1 MEALCRDPADLL
13 NALCLAQAEPMEFR
27 ELEKDRYSFLVPAA
41 MAERTRKIGLR
52 CGAEISICRR
62 RGVFHF
68 LRRFRRRAYLLLIP
82 LPFIFCFLMLSTCL
96 WEIDVAGNVT
106 IPRSEI
112 LAALET
118 FGVYPGVSGLRLD
131 NPQIRSR
138 MQEALK
144 KLSWCTVQVHGSRA
158 LVVVRERREAPAVVD
173 ESLFRDVTAAKT
185 GTIDVVQVLE
195 GKALVKR
202 GDTVLQGQP
211 LITGVLTDRQ
221 EQMRY
226 VHAMGR
232 VMAWTWY
239 EKGAELPLP
248 AQIKEYT
255 GGEKTLYSLKIG
267 DLRLNFYN
275 DSSIPRE
282 CYDKITTEARAT
294 LFGLPLPISIQRTE
308 CRCYRLYDGAIGEE
322 LASSLLEERLYSWL
336 RQTAPDAEI
345 LETWFQRETSDGTL
359 RVRMLAECREDI
371 AAEREIVPST
381 ANGDR

>member
-1 MEALCRDPADLL
+1 MEALCRDPSDLL

-27 ELEKDRYSFLVPAA
+27 ELEKDRFSFLVPAA
-41 MAERTRKIGLR
+41 MAERTRRIGLR

-62 RGVFHF
+62 RGLFHF
-68 LRRFRRRAYLLLIP
+68 LRRFRKRAYLLLIP
-82 LPFIFCFLMLSTCL
+82 LPFLICFLLLSTCL
-96 WEIDVAGNVT
+96 WEIDVAGNES

-158 LVVVRERREAPAVVD
+158 LVVVRERRDAPTVVD
-173 ESLFRDVTAAKT
+173 DTLAREVAAAKT
-185 GTIDVVQVLE
+185 CTIDVMQVLE

-202 GDTVLQGQP
+202 GDTVLQGQT
-211 LITGVLTDRQ
+211 LITGILTDRQ
-221 EQMRY
+221 DQQRL

-239 EKGAELPLP
+239 EKSAELPLS

-255 GGEKTLYSLKIG
+255 GDEKTLYSLKIG

-275 DSSIPRE
+275 DSSIPWE
-282 CYDKITTEARAT
+282 GYDKITTEARAE
-294 LFGLPLPISIQRTE
+294 LFGLPLPVSIQRAE
-308 CRCYRLYDGAIGEE
+308 CRRYRLYDGAIEE
-322 LASSLLEERLYSWL
+322 ETAACLLEERLYSWL
-336 RQTAPDAEI
+336 RHTAPNAEI
-345 LETWFQRETSDGTL
+345 LETWFQCETSDGNL

-371 AAEREIVPST
+371 AIEREIPKS
-381 ANGDR
+381 GDQ